1 MDLQH
6 ILDPYACAIYFIS
19 CIAKSQRGMFK
30 LLRDALMHL
39 KAVNATIK
47 ERPRGI
53 ECKFQNCSIS
63 AFGSGGFLTSPQSPS
78 LSV

>member
-1 MDLQH
+1 MDLQY

-19 CIAKSQRGMFK
+19 YIAKSQRGMFK
-30 LLRDALMHL
+30 LLGDALMHL

-53 ECKFQNCSIS
+53 DASSRTAVYQVS
-63 AFGSGGFLTSPQSPS
+63 AQEVS
-78 LSV
+78 